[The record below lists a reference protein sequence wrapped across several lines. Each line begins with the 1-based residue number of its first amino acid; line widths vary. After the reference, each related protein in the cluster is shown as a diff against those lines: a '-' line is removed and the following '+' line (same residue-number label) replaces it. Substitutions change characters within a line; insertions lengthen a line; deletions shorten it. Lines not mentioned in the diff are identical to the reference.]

1 MSTFWVATVADG
13 FSKVSSIT
21 STAAATLAELVV
33 LDGEAILLELILTI
47 SRCQALSSFLI
58 SWPPSLINDEEMSVH

>member
-1 MSTFWVATVADG
+1 M
-13 FSKVSSIT
+13 SSIT

-58 SWPPSLINDEEMSVH
+58 S